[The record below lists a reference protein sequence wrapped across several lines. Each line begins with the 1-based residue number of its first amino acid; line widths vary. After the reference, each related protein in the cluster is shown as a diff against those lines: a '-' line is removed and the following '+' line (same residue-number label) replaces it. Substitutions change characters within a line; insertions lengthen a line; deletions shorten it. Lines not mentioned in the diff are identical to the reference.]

1 LDFDVNLKNLK
12 RLFRDSEKQLQ
23 EFNESIPYEHNPENV
38 FSPKLVNLILQAGP
52 QIENLTDM
60 MIEKLEI
67 TPEGNGLLSRIKTLN
82 KNNVLSNFQIHLKP
96 ELIQFTPF
104 DQKSEWWS
112 LYNSLK
118 HDLSKSQFD
127 ITYLSVMNSMA
138 ALASLHRLAD
148 VVKISSSEYLE
159 HVLTEEYWRK
169 TFDFPY
175 SQTFG
180 GGAKGGVSRVIPS
193 AWESSLFRIANYFVY
208 ADDL

>member
-1 LDFDVNLKNLK
+1 MSFETNLKNLK
-12 RLFRDSEKQLQ
+12 RLFADSEKRLH
-23 EFNESIPYEHNPENV
+23 EFNETIPYEHNPTEV
-38 FSPKLVNLILQAGP
+38 FSPILVNLILQVGP

-60 MIEKLEI
+60 MMEKLDI

-96 ELIQFTPF
+96 ELIQFKPF

-148 VVKISSSEYLE
+148 VVRICNSDYLE
-159 HVLTEEYWRK
+159 HILTEEYWHA
-169 TFDFPY
+169 
-175 SQTFG
+175 TFG
-180 GGAKGGVSRVIPS
+180 GGGGGKGGVSLVLPS